1 MLSAGID
8 IGSRATK
15 LVLIDD
21 GRVVHRAVEDTGSD
35 PLTVCRRLLDGLLP
49 DAITATGY
57 GRHLFAEHWPG
68 AAVVTE
74 IKAVAR
80 GATALVPGC
89 RAVVDIGGQ
98 DTKAIALD
106 GAGRV
111 RRFAMN
117 DRCAA
122 GTGQFLETMAT
133 ALACTREAFI
143 EAAALAERAVPLSSM
158 CTVFAQSEVVSLVAR
173 GASREEVARGL
184 HLSVANRVAALAGG
198 VPLEDPVAFT
208 GGCALNPCLVSL
220 VSGTLQ
226 RRLRVPEEPQTV
238 AALGC
243 ALLGA
248 AEERRTGG
256 D

>member
-1 MLSAGID
+1 MLCAGID

-15 LVLIDD
+15 LVLVEG

-35 PLTVCRRLLDGLLP
+35 PLGVCRRLLDGLEP
-49 DAITATGY
+49 GAITATGY

-68 AAVVTE
+68 ALVVTE

-89 RAVVDIGGQ
+89 RSVVDIGGQ
-98 DTKAIALD
+98 DTKAITLD
-106 GAGRV
+106 GEGRV
-111 RRFAMN
+111 RKFVMN

-133 ALACTREAFI
+133 ALACTRQAFVD
-143 EAAALAERAVPLSSM
+143 AASRAERAQPLSSM

-173 GASREEVARGL
+173 GAPRGEVARGL
-184 HLSVANRVAALAGG
+184 HLSVANRVASLAGG
-198 VPLEDPVAFT
+198 VPLEDPVVFT

-220 VSGTLQ
+220 VSGAL
-226 RRLRVPEEPQTV
+226 RRRVQVPDAPQTV

-243 ALLGA
+243 ALQGVTG
-248 AEERRTGG
+248 EDRR
-256 D
+256 